1 MNKRESNLTSEA
13 PVRQLGAVAALALLA
28 VIAWQLANLFLV
40 VLGACLIAL
49 VLARSAAV
57 LNNRSGISYR
67 LCLTFTVLLF
77 ALSLSG
83 FFFFLGSRLASEM
96 TRLAGELPETVDA
109 ASKYFNLG
117 EIESWIADHARSI
130 IGDGAV
136 LGNITGFSTALV
148 SAAVGAILMIAG
160 GIYFA
165 VDPAVYR
172 RGLLLLAPARA
183 RARVDDLL
191 SALSDALFHWF
202 AGQLVAM
209 VIIGVLTTAG
219 LMSLGISSAFALG
232 LIAGVLEIVP
242 YIGPIA
248 SAVPAVAVALTGG
261 VWDAIWVALLYLVI
275 QQAEGV
281 LIAPLIQKR
290 SVHIPPGVMI
300 FAVLGFGALFGVGGM
315 LMGGPLTVVAFVLVR
330 KIWIDRQAGTPD
342 RDE

>member
-1 MNKRESNLTSEA
+1 MA
-13 PVRQLGAVAALALLA
+13 LGLLAL
-28 VIAWQLANLFLV
+28 VAWKLANLLLM
-40 VLGACLIAL
+40 VLGASLIAL
-49 VLARSAAV
+49 VLVRSAAM
-57 LNNRSGISYR
+57 LSKRSGIGYR
-67 LCLTFTVLLF
+67 LCLIATVLIF

-83 FFFFLGSRLASEM
+83 FFFFLGARIASEM
-96 TRLAGELPETVDA
+96 TRLAGELPQTMSDVSD
-109 ASKYFNLG
+109 YIDLG
-117 EIESWIADHARSI
+117 ELEDWIGAHAQSL
-130 IGDGAV
+130 IGDSAMV
-136 LGNITGFSTALV
+136 GNITGFSTGLV
-148 SAAVGAILMIAG
+148 SAAAGTLLMVAG

-172 RGLLLLAPARA
+172 RGLLALAPMRA

-191 SALSDALFHWF
+191 SALSNALFHWF

-219 LMSLGISSAFALG
+219 LVSLGISSAFALG

-248 SAVPAVAVALTGG
+248 SAVPAIAVALTGG
-261 VWDAIWVALLYLVI
+261 IWDAVWVVLLYLVI

-300 FAVLGFGALFGVGGM
+300 FAVLAFGALLGVGG
-315 LMGGPLTVVAFVLVR
+315 LLLSAPLTVVAFVLVQ
-330 KIWIDRQAGTPD
+330 KIWVERQVPVTKASAGPGGA
-342 RDE
+342 